1 MSKRVGGVGVLG
13 KSLWVA
19 GALGAFA
26 LFGARPG
33 WAATIV
39 VLQTGNQPPQ
49 TIYADGKHLRMES
62 PGEKESVAILDAESG
77 KLVVLDDKEKSY
89 TEITEADMKHM
100 AEQLGAARAQIE
112 QSLDKL
118 SPAERKQAEKAL
130 GAMAQDQKGKKW
142 EWKFQALGQ
151 KKTVN
156 GMPCEMYKVTLD
168 GKPHEQDCIL
178 PWSSNLL
185 KKSDFTGLESFGRS
199 LNQAFG
205 APGGQGIPLF
215 NEFPGLPISRV
226 PADGDEPEQ
235 VKSVR
240 QGSAPAGAFSIP
252 QGYTKKPLPIDGPTS
267 ASH

>member
-1 MSKRVGGVGVLG
+1 MVGKTLF
-13 KSLWVA
+13 VA
-19 GALGAFA
+19 GALGACVV
-26 LFGARPG
+26 LGARPG

-62 PGEKESVAILDAESG
+62 PGEKESVAILDAEGG
-77 KLVVLDDKEKSY
+77 KLVVVDDKDKSY

-112 QSLDKL
+112 QQMDKL
-118 SPAERKQAEKAL
+118 SPEQRKQAEKSL
-130 GAMAQDQKGKKW
+130 GAMAQDLKGLKKW
-142 EWKFQALGQ
+142 EWKFQSLGQ

-178 PWSSNLL
+178 PWSSPLL
-185 KKSDFTGLESFGRS
+185 KKTDFSGLESFGKS
-199 LNQAFG
+199 LNQAF
-205 APGGQGIPLF
+205 GGQGIPLF
-215 NEFPGLPISRV
+215 NEFPGLPISRL
-226 PADGDEPEQ
+226 PSDGDEPEQ

-240 QGSAPAGAFSIP
+240 QGSPPPGAFAVP
-252 QGYTKKPLPIDGPTS
+252 PGYTKKPLQLDGPTS